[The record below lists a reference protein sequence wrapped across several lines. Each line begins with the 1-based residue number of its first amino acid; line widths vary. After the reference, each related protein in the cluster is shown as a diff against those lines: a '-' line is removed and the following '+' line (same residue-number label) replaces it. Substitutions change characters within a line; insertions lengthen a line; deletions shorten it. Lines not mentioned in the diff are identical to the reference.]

1 MDSLSL
7 SEIASMAGATL
18 LRDHPGLAV
27 SRISKDTRT
36 ITSGDLYLA
45 LRGENFDGNAF
56 AAQAFEAGAAAAL
69 MDCPEKA
76 QELAKT
82 HPVILAEDSLAA
94 LTRLA
99 DAWRDR
105 LNLKVV
111 CITGSSGK
119 TSTKEFTAAVLGSR
133 LRTVKTQGNLNNHI
147 GLPLSILSTDSAHQA
162 AVWEIGM
169 NHPGEIA
176 PLAALAKPTCAIIT
190 NIGTAHI
197 EHLGSREAIALEK
210 GMLAEAIETGG
221 AVILPARDDY
231 ADAIALRCKAKVVRA
246 GIDSGDLQ
254 ATNIAHTPTGTSFT
268 VVHGGQSLA
277 ASIPVQGRHMV
288 SNAVLAL
295 AAGLECG
302 IPLESA
308 VKALSK
314 SRLTGGRLEQKILRG
329 IVFLDDTYNAN
340 PDSMEAALETLR
352 AIPGGGRRIAV
363 LGKMGELGDYASEG
377 YRRTGAAAAKLA
389 DILVT
394 VGTETAPVAEAA
406 RNLGMGRIHE
416 TENTANAAR
425 MIEQLAR
432 PGDIVLVKGSRSARM
447 ETLLTH
453 FAT

>member
-1 MDSLSL
+1 MDNLSL
-7 SEIASMAGATL
+7 PEIAEMAVATL
-18 LRDHPGLAV
+18 LRDTQGLAV
-27 SRISKDTRT
+27 SRISKDTRS
-36 ITSGDLYLA
+36 ITTGDLYLA
-45 LRGENFDGNAF
+45 LRGENFDGNTF
-56 AAQAFEAGAAAAL
+56 AAQALESGAAAVL
-69 MDCPEKA
+69 MDSNEQA
-76 QELAKT
+76 AILAAK

-99 DAWRDR
+99 RAWRSR
-105 LNLKVV
+105 LALKAV

-119 TSTKEFTAAVLGSR
+119 TSTKEFTAAILGSR

-147 GLPLSILSTDSAHQA
+147 GLPLSILSAGAQDEA
-162 AVWEIGM
+162 AVWELGM

-176 PLAALAKPTCAIIT
+176 PLADLAKPDCAIIT

-210 GMLAEAIETGG
+210 GMLAEAVEPHGS
-221 AVILPARDDY
+221 VILPAGDEL
-231 ADAIALRCKAKVVRA
+231 AETIAPRCKARIVRA
-246 GIDSGDLQ
+246 GIDSGDLV
-254 ATNIAHTPTGTSFT
+254 ATSIAATPQGTSFT
-268 VVHGGQSLA
+268 VSHQGKSHE

-302 IPLESA
+302 IPLEIGI
-308 VKALSK
+308 KALAK
-314 SRLTGGRLEQKILRG
+314 SRLAGGRLEQKTLRG
-329 IVFLDDTYNAN
+329 ILFLDDTYNAN

-352 AIPGGGRRIAV
+352 SMPGTGRRIAV
-363 LGKMGELGDYASEG
+363 LGKMGELGDYAAEG
-377 YRRTGAAAAKLA
+377 YRRTGAAASKSA

-394 VGTETAPVAEAA
+394 VGSEANAIAEAA
-406 RNLGMGRIHE
+406 RNSGMARIHE

-425 MIEQLAR
+425 MVAQLAR
-432 PGDIVLVKGSRSARM
+432 QGDMVLVKGSRSSRM